1 MSSKNYTRREYDDQN
16 EQQIPL
22 DDEQTVIE
30 MYQRSNGAPPPSS
43 TARPNVINGRV
54 ANQYVIN
61 GQPQSANQY
70 YTINNKSFENGPELK
85 YAPSQPD
92 MVINPNEM
100 PLYVPPYMLDSVRP
114 HRPGRDR
121 DAPSDYLPWSIANIF
136 LCVLF
141 ALPALFFSIQTRE
154 MKKCGD
160 TKQARSNSKRSL
172 LFNIM
177 ASIIGVMTILLAILL
192 RFALYQ
198 LFVNNDIQSYNV
210 PLLGPSGVIGSG

>member
-1 MSSKNYTRREYDDQN
+1 MSNKNFTRREYDDQN

-22 DDEQTVIE
+22 EDEQTVIE
-30 MYQRSNGAPPPSS
+30 MYQRGAG
-43 TARPNVINGRV
+43 AAHIQIGRPNGRA

-154 MKKCGD
+154 MKKSGD